1 MNVVTTGERRAAERH
16 RSGVHRIVTSRIRP
30 GHGARVIDIST
41 TGILLDTPLRLLP
54 GSTVDIHIAT
64 HRHHVS
70 IRGQVVRC
78 TVLHVR
84 PVICYRGAIAFER
97 PIDLQRD
104 RDGYHVPTSAV
115 IRGRSEGEGTTR
127 EIQ

>member
-1 MNVVTTGERRAAERH
+1 MTAVTVTERRSAERH

-41 TGILLDTPLRLLP
+41 SGILLDTPLRLLP
-54 GSTVDIHIAT
+54 GSTVDIQMST
-64 HRHHVS
+64 HRHHVYV
-70 IRGQVVRC
+70 RGQVVRC
-78 TVLHVR
+78 SVVHVR
-84 PVICYRGAIAFER
+84 PAICYRGAIAFER

-115 IRGRSEGEGTTR
+115 IRERREGEGTTR
-127 EIQ
+127 EIR